1 MTETSI
7 SAYQFLIETIPKL
20 SDAEHPVVLDFGCG
34 KARLVSMGLAQGL
47 DIWGAD
53 NFSYR
58 DEWKPK
64 AEAAGGNRVLDI
76 QDGVLPFSDCHFDVV
91 IANMVFE
98 HVHDPVPA
106 LQEIARVLKPRGR
119 FLALFPVQETWFEG
133 HLGLYFPHWFSG
145 YPRIQRT
152 YMTLLYRLGFGFRRS
167 SFGDWVTTRQRD
179 LGTSIVYHREADV
192 RAWWETAFGN
202 APKDLSQAYM
212 RARLPRLTFLPDWL
226 LSAVCRRRVGLVLLT
241 ERA

>member
-1 MTETSI
+1 MPETSI
-7 SAYQFLIETIPKL
+7 SAYQFLLDSIPKL
-20 SDAEHPVVLDFGCG
+20 TDRTHPVVLDFGCG
-34 KARLVSMGLAQGL
+34 KAPLVAMGTAKGL

-58 DEWKPK
+58 DDWKAK
-64 AEAAGGNRVLDI
+64 AETAGGDRVRNI
-76 QDGVLPFSDCHFDVV
+76 ENGTLPFPDSHFDLV

-98 HVHDPVPA
+98 YVHDPVPA
-106 LQEIARVLKPRGR
+106 LKEIARVLKPKGR

-133 HLGLYFPHWFSG
+133 HLGMYFPHWLSS
-145 YPRIQRT
+145 YPRLQRV
-152 YMTLLYRLGFGFRRS
+152 YMTTLYRLGFGFRRA

-192 RAWWETAFGN
+192 MRWWQDAFGN
-202 APKDLSQAYM
+202 SPGDMSQAYM
-212 RARLPRLTFLPDWL
+212 RARLPKLTFLPGWF

-241 ERA
+241 QRA